1 MVEMVALAA
10 GAGLPPTPSWV
21 WKELGFL
28 DKDTLDRAAPY
39 GGPIRPRSGVQ
50 VEAKARL
57 GQPMATKRVA
67 MAQLMIMTER
77 PLTMLAVALV
87 DILVLAMVVR
97 AAVAIAQGITPTMVV
112 MSTLVV
118 AVLGHLT
125 GAVRQAALV
134 EVALLF

>member
-1 MVEMVALAA
+1 MVALAA
-10 GAGLPPTPSWV
+10 GAGLPPTPTWV
-21 WKELGFL
+21 WKVLGLL
-28 DKDTLDRAAPY
+28 DKDTLDRAALY

-87 DILVLAMVVR
+87 DILVLAMAVR
-97 AAVAIAQGITPTMVV
+97 AAVATARRITPTMLV

-125 GAVRQAALV
+125 GVVRQAALV